1 MLKVFVKQLAHIS
14 LIILLFSAFNACSV
28 QEDNKQPQVFKQLP
42 EIKEIK
48 PQKPARIKLKRDT
61 KGEYSWEI
69 SGDNADEVIKTDK
82 KLKESLG
89 K

>member
-14 LIILLFSAFNACSV
+14 LIILLFFAFSACGV
-28 QEDNKQPQVFKQLP
+28 QEGNKQPQVFKQIP

-69 SGDNADEVIKTDK
+69 SGDNGDEVIKTDK